1 MIVDEADEQ
10 LEMAE
15 DPFLEAGIPE
25 LPDMPKRPEQVIDIK
40 DIVRPDS
47 RVSLAVSNASEIPL
61 QICKTI
67 EANFPEAEI
76 SIGHNDESTC
86 TLLVQVNGEKEGE
99 WGMNRNM

>member
-25 LPDMPKRPEQVIDIK
+25 LPDTPDPCESITDIK
-40 DIVRPDS
+40 LDMTRPDS
-47 RVSLAVSNASEIPL
+47 RISMPVSTASEIPL

-67 EANFPEAEI
+67 ENKDKH
-76 SIGHNDESTC
+76 SIVHNDESAS
-86 TLLVQVNGEKEGE
+86 LVQINGEKEG
-99 WGMNRNM
+99 